1 MPDLMEALQ
10 SSSNQPIPGGLQEFL
25 THIGQLKD
33 PEHKTCREII
43 RNNKHFL
50 VERIENAISTE

>member
-1 MPDLMEALQ
+1 MEALQ